1 MHNLQRGT
9 IHYQGACKGPFF
21 VSLESDSNTSHHMTK
36 IYRKGAIGALLD
48 EYERAIADLKKV
60 IEPVTDSELST
71 IADAHTMDEDCKS
84 IQTVMAHVVYAGYG
98 YATSIH
104 NLKGHNQTRLPKTQR
119 ASSAT
124 YIEDLTGVFAFTEKV
139 LQEFNDDEL
148 EQHNNALKIKS
159 GWGQIYDVEQMM
171 EHAIVHILRHRRQIE
186 KFILVIH

>member
-1 MHNLQRGT
+1 
-9 IHYQGACKGPFF
+9 
-21 VSLESDSNTSHHMTK
+21 MTK

-60 IEPVTDSELST
+60 IEPVTDNELRI
-71 IADAHTMDEDCKS
+71 IADAETKDEDCRS

-104 NLKGHNQTRLPKTQR
+104 NLKGHNKIRPPKTLCNT
-119 ASSAT
+119 SAD
-124 YIEDLTGVFAFTEKV
+124 YIHSLTGVFAFTEKV
-139 LQEFNDDEL
+139 LLEFNDTEL
-148 EQHNNALKIKS
+148 EQHDNSLKIRS

-186 KFILVIH
+186 RFLLAIS